1 MATETSFQIAD
12 IECPPGELAKG
23 RIVAGWLDDGSPV
36 EIPLLVLHGSRPGPV
51 FWLGAAVHGI
61 EIVGVEIIR
70 RVLREAVDAA
80 QLAGTLIG
88 APIQN
93 PLAFLD
99 HKYNTPRDG
108 LNINRYFPGNPN
120 GSISERIAYALYS
133 EGVSKADIV
142 VDIHANTAP
151 AHPFVILRGGSGP
164 VYDQARDLAEAYGLT
179 ILQSA
184 PRSTTPGEKLLA
196 GLLMDA
202 ALHDG
207 KPAVTLEYECWT
219 LDQRWVEAGVVGTLN
234 ALRRFGLLDGEDEAV
249 PHAGKIDEPL
259 AVQVAL
265 RASAGGVIL
274 HEVRPGTRVTSGQA
288 VARIVDPY
296 GEEREVLRS
305 PVDGYVMCF
314 PRYLNQTVAS
324 GDEAAYVAPFRA
336 A

>member
-1 MATETSFQIAD
+1 MAEQGSFGIAD
-12 IECPPGELAKG
+12 VECQPGQLAKG
-23 RIVAGWLDDGSPV
+23 RIVAGWLDDGTPIES
-36 EIPLLVLHGSRPGPV
+36 PLLVLNGSQPGPV
-51 FWLGAAVHGI
+51 FWLGSTVHGI

-70 RVLREAVDAA
+70 RVMREAVDAS
-80 QLAGTLIG
+80 QLAGTIIG

-120 GSISERIAYALYS
+120 GSISERIAHALYS

-151 AHPFVILRGGSGP
+151 AHPFVILRGGSGA
-164 VYDQARDLAEAYGLT
+164 VYDQARQLAEAYGLT

-184 PRSTTPGEKLLA
+184 PKSTTPGEKLLA

-202 ALHDG
+202 ALQDG

-219 LDQRWVEAGVVGTLN
+219 LDERWVEAGVIGTLN
-234 ALRRFGLLDGEDEAV
+234 ALRRFGLLDGAEETV

-265 RASAGGVIL
+265 RAGFGGVIL
-274 HEVRPGTRVTSGQA
+274 HEVSPGALVSVGQV

-296 GEEREVLRS
+296 GEDREVLHS

-324 GDEAAYVAPFRA
+324 GDEAVYVAPFRA